1 MNVPTYLFPRYEI
14 MNALNALAIKKYHI
28 QCKLFGEDIFSN
40 DISRT
45 IIGFKFFFVM
55 KVQQANTKG
64 SIHYSQIITYSTKR
78 TNTIQLLYD
87 LRTIELF
94 YVANFKSYEEMTL
107 VSN

>member
-1 MNVPTYLFPRYEI
+1 

-28 QCKLFGEDIFSN
+28 QCKLFVEGIFSN
-40 DISRT
+40 VHSRT
-45 IIGFKFFFVM
+45 IIGFKYSLFLM

-64 SIHYSQIITYSTKR
+64 SIHYSGL

-94 YVANFKSYEEMTL
+94 L
-107 VSN
+107 CC